1 MLNPNRIFEGTAEP
15 IGFNS
20 HEKYAM
26 QVAMRVVDIES
37 EQKKLQAQI
46 EMYERDGD
54 EYGDEVDALIKEADS
69 HMGVLTYLLNDDK
82 IKSQGALLN
91 GDIDKTIKDLLDT
104 YYEVTQ
110 LMADV
115 NDEFIKERYQENLV
129 QTEHE
134 IEYLLELKQL
144 TKSKS
149 QS

>member
-1 MLNPNRIFEGTAEP
+1 
-15 IGFNS
+15 
-20 HEKYAM
+20 M